1 MSSPSSASP
10 LPHVTGRFSLA
21 LLPQVIPPETVAQVL
36 ADTGKTSQ
44 RRRALPTDFLVYY
57 IIALGLFMDDS
68 CREVLRRVQEDLRQ
82 VVDLAVQA
90 NVAGKSA
97 ITQARTK
104 LGLPAVQLLFAR
116 LVAPRATPETRGA
129 WYRRWRVVSFD
140 GSTLATPNSASNA
153 AAFGHSGSKHGLSAF
168 PLVSF
173 VTLVEAGTHLIF
185 GAALGAWRDAETT
198 LARTLLPL
206 LTPEMLLLVDRFYYG
221 HAFWQAA
228 LDTGASLVFRVKKNL
243 TLPVAERLPDGSY
256 LSTTPPPKGV
266 AQGHRVRVIEF
277 QLTGHHQTYRLITN
291 ILEHTLAPAD
301 ELAALYHERW
311 EHEGT
316 LDELKTHLRGGA
328 DVRLRSESADLV
340 RQEIYGLLLAHY
352 AVRSVML
359 AAAREADED
368 PDVLSFLHTV
378 RVLRRKLPQLA
389 ALPPSAVV
397 GLVGRRP
404 DRGATRTRRLQPR
417 AERAARGAATHQS
430 ISHPACRSH
439 RWATHRL
446 SDADRNH

>member
-1 MSSPSSASP
+1 MSSSSP
-10 LPHVTGRFSLA
+10 LPHLTGQFTLA
-21 LLPQVIPPETVAQVL
+21 LLPQVIPPATVAQVL
-36 ADTGKTSQ
+36 AETGTTSE

-57 IIALGLFMDDS
+57 IVALGLFMDDS
-68 CREVLRRVQEDLRQ
+68 CREVLRRVQEDLRRI
-82 VVDLAVQA
+82 VALTVQA

-97 ITQARTK
+97 ITQARTR
-104 LGLPAVQLLFAR
+104 LGLSAVQLLFER
-116 LVAPRATPETRGA
+116 LVTPRATPATRGA
-129 WYRRWRVVSFD
+129 WYQRWRVVSFD
-140 GSTLATPNSASNA
+140 GSTLATPNSVSNA
-153 AAFGHSGSKHGLSAF
+153 AAFGHSGSKHGPSAF
-168 PLVSF
+168 PLVSV
-173 VTLVEAGTHLIF
+173 VTLVEAGTHIIF

-198 LARTLLPL
+198 LARKLLPL

-221 HAFWQAA
+221 HAFWQEA
-228 LDTGASLVFRVKKNL
+228 LDTGASLVWRVKKNL
-243 TLPVAERLPDGSY
+243 TLPVEERLSDGSY

-277 QLTGHHQTYRLITN
+277 QFAGHQQVYRIMTN
-291 ILEHTLAPAD
+291 ILDHTLTPAE

-328 DVRLRSESADLV
+328 EVRLRSESADLV

-352 AVRSVML
+352 AVRSVMH
-359 AAAREADED
+359 AAAVEADED

-397 GLVGRRP
+397 RLVGRRP
-404 DRGATRTRRLQPR
+404 RRGATRTRLLQPW
-417 AERAARGAATHQS
+417 AERAARGAATRQA
-430 ISHPACRSH
+430 ISHPACGTYRRPS
-439 RWATHRL
+439 RRL
-446 SDADRNH
+446 SVTYRNR